1 MDSQSWLIFLSMGY
15 FIISLAILITAGV
28 LVYFLMELKK
38 AAAAFQETLKNVDNS
53 IKNIEENMKP
63 VLEDAGQTLKSIRS
77 VSEDVEAVTG
87 NVRNFSA
94 AMYDIAINLRAIS
107 SIINDLRGGASLRAT
122 GLKVGVKTALN
133 VLVKELTKNR

>member
-1 MDSQSWLIFLSMGY
+1 MDSQGWLIFLSLGY

-28 LVYFLMELKK
+28 LVYFLVELKR

-53 IKNIEENMKP
+53 VKNIEENMKP

-77 VSEDVEAVTG
+77 VSEDVEAVTV

-133 VLVKELTKNR
+133 VLVKELAKNR